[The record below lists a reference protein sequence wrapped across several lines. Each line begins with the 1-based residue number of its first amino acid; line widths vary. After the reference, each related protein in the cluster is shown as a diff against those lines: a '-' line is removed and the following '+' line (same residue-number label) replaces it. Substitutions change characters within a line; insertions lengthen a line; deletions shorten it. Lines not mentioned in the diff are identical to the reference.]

1 MDDTTSSPYPAFNG
15 VQSYGTVRS
24 VADERAHRKRMC
36 ALGYR
41 IFGALRWGMLGDGHV
56 SARDPELTDH
66 FWLLDWGVPFAE
78 ATVDQLVLVG
88 PAGEV
93 KDADGNATRAVN
105 TAGYNIHHPLLAARP
120 DVASAS
126 HTHTAFGTPWSAN
139 VEPFRALSQE
149 ACAFVFDQALFDD
162 EEVEVLSI
170 DGGRRIAAAL
180 GTKKFCIL
188 RNHGLLT
195 VGRSVEE
202 SVGWFVMA
210 ERVAEVHVKAP
221 NGRPISDEARCA
233 CGVDTCPSSRR
244 MADVPVAPAVAR
256 SRSIGG
262 RLKSAPG
269 HGREHAGRQFRR
281 RDRQHGR
288 GMLAKI

>member
-1 MDDTTSSPYPAFNG
+1 
-15 VQSYGTVRS
+15 
-24 VADERAHRKRMC
+24 
-36 ALGYR
+36 
-41 IFGALRWGMLGDGHV
+41 
-56 SARDPELTDH
+56 
-66 FWLLDWGVPFAE
+66 
-78 ATVDQLVLVG
+78 LVLVG
-88 PAGEV
+88 PGGEV
-93 KDADGNATRAVN
+93 KDAEGKATGAVN
-105 TAGYNIHHPLLAARP
+105 TAGYNIHHPLLAVRP
-120 DVASAS
+120 DVVSAS

-180 GTKKFCIL
+180 GSKKFCIL

-221 NGRPISDEARCA
+221 NGRPISDEAAALAASTLAQDSVGWRMFQWLQRSLVPDRSL
-233 CGVDTCPSSRR
+233 VD
-244 MADVPVAPAVAR
+244 
-256 SRSIGG
+256 
-262 RLKSAPG
+262 
-269 HGREHAGRQFRR
+269 
-281 RDRQHGR
+281 
-288 GMLAKI
+288 